1 MNLFQEI
8 GASIAGV
15 SRYPRFLGNKKGKVF
30 WYGVLVVTLS
40 FLVANVKVAIAA
52 PSIRSS
58 MEDAIEK
65 YAPDFRLENGEF
77 HIEEPFYY
85 EDDDMLVDISDE
97 KGVIASMTEGEWYNY
112 LKDYDSA
119 WIIDADGAVM
129 KSNNQFQVMP
139 WPDELTFSKETM
151 ISWLPVVFVG
161 AAIWYAFSYFFGI
174 GGYFF
179 AALFVALVCLIISSA
194 QGYKFTFGQIYL
206 LSIYGKTLALFIKGV
221 SRLIG
226 IGSIPGLG
234 ALIGIGGFAISCV
247 YVSLAMALIDRERKA
262 QLQMQNQ
269 MNGYMY

>member
-15 SRYPRFLGNKKGKVF
+15 SRYPRFLENKKGKVF
-30 WYGVLVVTLS
+30 WYGVLVVTI
-40 FLVANVKVAIAA
+40 FFIVANIRGAIGV
-52 PSIRSS
+52 SVVLGTL
-58 MEDAIEK
+58 EDQIK
-65 YAPDFRLENGEF
+65 KNVPDFQLENGKF
-77 HIEEPFYY
+77 YIEQPFYY
-85 EDDDMLVDISDE
+85 EDDDMIFDISGDS
-97 KGVIASMTEGEWYNY
+97 GVVASMTEGEWYTY

-119 WIIDADGAVM
+119 LVIDADGIVL
-129 KSNNQFQVMP
+129 KSDNQFQTTP
-139 WPDELTFSKETM
+139 WPAELSFSRETL
-151 ISWLPVVFVG
+151 IGWLPAISVIVVV
-161 AAIWYAFSYFFGI
+161 WYILSYFFGI